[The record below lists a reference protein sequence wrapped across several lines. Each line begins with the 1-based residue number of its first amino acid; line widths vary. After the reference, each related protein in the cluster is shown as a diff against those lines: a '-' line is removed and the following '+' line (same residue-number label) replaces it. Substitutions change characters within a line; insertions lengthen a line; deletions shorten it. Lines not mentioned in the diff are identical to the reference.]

1 MLAGYNTRQKELKG
15 LRLALFRA
23 IRERESAIRAFF
35 GQKAF
40 EGNTVIEAF
49 LDTCRET
56 SAAQMSE
63 KSTLPARQPGL
74 LIELAT
80 RDSSLFARGSSVFDF
95 ASHARPDGGE
105 AKKRRKTVVSIAPA
119 AISDEVC
126 QQVVGLTVVHAR
138 RGRGTI
144 RQVAQPE
151 VKGKAILVRFDNAE
165 EHSYSWQAA
174 TKLTIGADVSLDMQP
189 VRTGTA
195 ECSAC
200 FRPRVR

>member
-1 MLAGYNTRQKELKG
+1 

-40 EGNTVIEAF
+40 EGNTVVEAF
-49 LDTCRET
+49 LETCRET
-56 SAAQMSE
+56 LAARVSQ
-63 KSTLPARQPGL
+63 KSTLPKRQSSL

-80 RDSSLFARGSSVFDF
+80 RDSSLFARGSSVFAF
-95 ASHARPDGGE
+95 ASQARPDVSK
-105 AKKRRKTVVSIAPA
+105 AKKGTKKGTKTVVSIAPA
-119 AISDEVC
+119 EISDELC
-126 QQVVGLTVVHAR
+126 QQVVGLAVFHPR

-144 RQVAQPE
+144 QQVAQPE

-174 TKLTIGADVSLDMQP
+174 TKLSIGAYLALGMQP
-189 VRTGTA
+189 VRKGAT

-200 FRPRVR
+200 FRPRVP